1 MCTLAICPSSLL
13 THYLPPY
20 YSLLTASLLTTSLPH
35 YLTRCTLVIYLY
47 LLDSPEINQIVLV
60 SYSLITAIDLWK
72 V

>member
-20 YSLLTASLLTTSLPH
+20 YSLLTASLLYLTTSL
-35 YLTRCTLVIYLY
+35 LTRCTLVIYLY

-60 SYSLITAIDLWK
+60 SYSLTTAIDLWK